1 MKLCDLIENN
11 DSKKESFEKS
21 RSILL
26 KQKSKLYEEKKDY
39 LVQLIIIEDK
49 LMNIEQELTQHCIQ
63 FFDKHDYT
71 MERESGMYGETFY
84 ICSRCNSIR

>member
-1 MKLCDLIENN
+1 MT
-11 DSKKESFEKS
+11 FEES

-26 KQKSKLYEEKKDY
+26 KQKSKLYEEKNRH
-39 LVQLIIIEDK
+39 LNQLTIIKER
-49 LMNIEQELTQHCIQ
+49 LMNIEHELTQHCIQ